1 MSFYWSVLLGFCWPE
16 YFGALCVVHSWFHS
30 VKMCNCC
37 FCAFPSS
44 AEPQTTLRWRQLRLG
59 PVKEDGKEEEE
70 DRRHEYEGNEI
81 Y

>member
-1 MSFYWSVLLGFCWPE
+1 MFNEFLLVSAAGLLLARVF
-16 YFGALCVVHSWFHS
+16 LCVVHSWFHS

-44 AEPQTTLRWRQLRLG
+44 AEPQTTLRWRQSRLG